1 VQRIYF
7 NASWM
12 GSLPSPVA
20 HRGWKVFLLFIQR
33 FQMASL
39 IGQVYL
45 FDIVCIT
52 LLLVIVLMIWNEG
65 ID

>member
-1 VQRIYF
+1 
-7 NASWM
+7 
-12 GSLPSPVA
+12 
-20 HRGWKVFLLFIQR
+20 
-33 FQMASL
+33 MASL